1 MRIKL
6 PDLFGAKDAQRAP
19 RGARRSRTT
28 VRSAAFAWAALALVL
43 AGCGAGA
50 GGGTTTQTP
59 TGSSHA
65 SASASGELPGIV
77 AYGGATY
84 VSGRAVDFRL
94 NEGTVTTDTD
104 GSSHS
109 RGGSFTYQLRSDDPR
124 VDGLVTGTWNSDRW
138 GVESNGALVQWGEA
152 TLTNDKGS
160 WVGAYA
166 GVMATPIGDMISRW
180 WTGTGA
186 YQGLTFFFWLQ
197 GDIFE
202 ATWHGLIYPG
212 DPPPGSG
219 S

>member
-1 MRIKL
+1 MKTRVL
-6 PDLFGAKDAQRAP
+6 HVFRQTGGQRAP
-19 RGARRSRTT
+19 RGARRSCIT
-28 VRSAAFAWAALALVL
+28 VRSFAFAGAALVLVL
-43 AGCGAGA
+43 AGCGTSS
-50 GGGTTTQTP
+50 GGGTTSQTP
-59 TGSSHA
+59 TGSSHT
-65 SASASGELPGIV
+65 SASATTEVPGIV

-94 NEGTVTTDTD
+94 NEGTVTTDAD

-124 VDGLVTGTWNSDRW
+124 VVGLVTGTWNSDRW
-138 GVESNGALVQWGEA
+138 GPEYNGALVQWGEA

-160 WVGAYA
+160 WVGRYA